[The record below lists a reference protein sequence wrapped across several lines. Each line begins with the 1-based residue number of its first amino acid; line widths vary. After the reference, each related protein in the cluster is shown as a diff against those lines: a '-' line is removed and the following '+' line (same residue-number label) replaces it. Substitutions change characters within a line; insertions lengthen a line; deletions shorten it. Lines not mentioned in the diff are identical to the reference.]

1 MKIICIG
8 RNYIDHCKELGNSI
22 ADEPLFFLK
31 PETAIQPKGHP
42 FFIPEFSKDIHYEVE
57 LVIKISKA
65 GKHIEE
71 RFANKY
77 YSQIGLGIDFTARD
91 VQQECKKK
99 GLPWE
104 KAKGF
109 DGSAQISQ
117 NFINKSSL
125 KLSEIKFSLF
135 KNNTEVQ
142 RGNSNEMVFSFE
154 KIIAYV
160 SKFYTLKT
168 GDLIYTGTPAGV
180 GQVKAGDIL
189 KGFIES
195 QNMFTV
201 FIK

>member
-8 RNYIDHCKELGNSI
+8 RNYLDHCKELGNSI

-57 LVIKISKA
+57 LVLKINKA

-117 NFINKSSL
+117 NFINKSNL
-125 KLSEIKFSLF
+125 KLSEIRFSLF
-135 KNNTEVQ
+135 KNNTKVQ
-142 RGNSNEMVFSFE
+142 QGNSNKMVFSFE
-154 KIIAYV
+154 KIIAHV

-180 GQVKAGDIL
+180 GPVKAGDIL
-189 KGFIES
+189 KGFIGT
-195 QNMFTV
+195 QKMFTV